1 MLISLQTMSA
11 DRGLQQKMMTDRWGD
26 PTDKPNPDYV
36 GEHSPYFWICGRDT
50 LETLLWLTMCCACS
64 LRKQS

>member
-11 DRGLQQKMMTDRWGD
+11 DRGLQQKMMKY
-26 PTDKPNPDYV
+26 PKDKPNPDYV